1 LNKTTKL
8 KATFLLTLMISMS
21 LLLIL
26 NSTIAM
32 AQTNQAEVIIINSVG
47 GSTDPVAG
55 DYMYN
60 SEDVINLTATPYDGF
75 TFQYWVIQV
84 LYTSG
89 TNQPPVAIPG
99 EGEEPFPNLPSSTTL
114 AQDTAILTQ
123 NPLHIICGYGYTIMY
138 QAVFA
143 PTTATVPGQ
152 GIGNNAIVSV
162 LASTGGT
169 TTPKAGTYTYGN
181 GSAINLK
188 AVANDGFEFK
198 YWIITASYI
207 VSGNQPQVVIPGE
220 GEEPWPQLP
229 SPSSVA
235 SVNVVDANANLQV
248 LCGYGYTV
256 QYQAVFAPTG
266 SGVTPPGSTT
276 GGIPVEY
283 LYAAVAVVAI
293 IAVIGFALAFMYMKK
308 SKTPK

>member
-1 LNKTTKL
+1 MNKTTKL
-8 KATFLLTLMISMS
+8 KATFLLTLIISMS

-32 AQTNQAEVIIINSVG
+32 AQENQAEVIIVYSVG
-47 GSTDPVAG
+47 GTTDPVAG
-55 DYMYN
+55 TYKYN
-60 SEDVINLTATPYDGF
+60 EVDVINITATPSDGF
-75 TFQYWVIQV
+75 EFKYWIFQV

-89 TNQPPVAIPG
+89 TNQPPVVIP
-99 EGEEPFPNLPSSTTL
+99 EDEEPWPQLPSPTQL
-114 AQDTAILTQ
+114 AQDAGTLTQ
-123 NPLHIICGYGYTIMY
+123 NPLAIICGYGYTIMY
-138 QAVFA
+138 QAVFV
-143 PTTATVPGQ
+143 PTTPTVPGQ
-152 GIGNNAIVSV
+152 GLANNAIVNIY
-162 LASTGGT
+162 ASTGGT
-169 TTPKAGTYTYGN
+169 TTPTPGTYTYAN

-207 VSGNQPQVVIPGE
+207 VGGNQPQVVIPGE

-266 SGVTPPGSTT
+266 SGVTPPGSAA